1 MLKVL
6 LKKQLAEVFRSYFFD
21 AKKNRLRSKGAIAG
35 WFIFFIL
42 MIVGV
47 GAGVFGS
54 MSYSLCGPLTAAGM
68 GWLYFL
74 IMGGIAVVLGTFG
87 SVFNTYSGLYL
98 SKDNDLLLSL
108 PIPVRTIVAAR
119 LLSVYLM
126 GALYSA
132 VAFFPALIVYWF
144 TAGAGASRV
153 ICGLLLYLIVTVFV
167 LLLSALLG
175 WVVARLSRR
184 LKNRSLIA
192 VLVSLL
198 FIFAYYF
205 VYFKASK
212 LIGDLLQ
219 NADVY
224 GERIKGAAYGL
235 YLFGRVGEG
244 DWSASLLFLVLT
256 ALLLALTW
264 YFLQRSFLGI
274 ATGGGAGARVRYVEK
289 TAKEKSPFGALL
301 MKELRRYGSSP
312 NYILN
317 CSLGLLFP
325 LLMGAAILVKGAEL
339 LPAINQVLAGRPDSA
354 AILLCTVICL
364 VSGMNDIAAPSV
376 SLEGKS
382 VWIPQSLPIH
392 PKHALRAKSALQLI
406 LTGGPTLFAGVCAA
420 VTVSASVPVRLLVCL
435 VPLFFAGFTAVLDTV
450 IGVRLP
456 VMNWTNELVPIK
468 QSGAVI
474 LAMLGGWALSVVFCG
489 LYLAVGY
496 VLGAAVYLLLWVVLL
511 SVGTL
516 SLLRWLD
523 TRGAAAFAS
532 L

>member
-35 WFIFFIL
+35 WFIFFVL

-54 MSYSLCGPLTAAGM
+54 MAYSLCGPLDAAGM
-68 GWLYFL
+68 GWLFFL
-74 IMGGIAVVLGTFG
+74 LMGGVAIVLGTFG
-87 SVFNTYSGLYL
+87 SVFNTYAGLYL

-132 VAFFPALIVYWF
+132 VAFFPALTVFWF
-144 TAGAGASRV
+144 TAGAGAARV
-153 ICGLLLYLIVTVFV
+153 ICGLLLYLIVTVIV

-175 WVVARLSRR
+175 WVVARVSRR
-184 LKNRSLIA
+184 LKNKSLIA
-192 VLVSLL
+192 VLISLL
-198 FIFAYYF
+198 FIFAYYC

-244 DWSASLLFLVLT
+244 DWPAALLFLVIIG
-256 ALLLALTW
+256 LLFALTW
-264 YFLQRSFLGI
+264 YFLQRSYLRI
-274 ATGGGAGARVRYVEK
+274 ATGGGVGTRVRYVEK

-317 CSLGLLFP
+317 CSLGLLFLV
-325 LLMGAAILVKGAEL
+325 LLGAAILVKGTEFL
-339 LPAINQVLAGRPDSA
+339 RAIDQVLAGRPDSA
-354 AILLCTVICL
+354 AVLLCTVICL
-364 VSGMNDIAAPSV
+364 VSAINDVAAPSV

-382 VWIPQSLPIH
+382 IWIPQSLPIL
-392 PKHALRAKSALQLI
+392 PRQALRAKSALQLI
-406 LTGGPTLFAGVCAA
+406 LTGGPALFAGVCAA
-420 VTVSASVPVRLLVCL
+420 VTVPTSVPVRLLVCL
-435 VPLFFAGFTAVLDTV
+435 TPMFFSGFTAVLDTV

-474 LAMLGGWALSVVFCG
+474 VAMLSGWALSVVFCG
-489 LYLAVGY
+489 LYLVAGY
-496 VLGAAVYLLLWVVLL
+496 VLGAALYLLLWLVLL
-511 SVGTL
+511 TVGTL
-516 SLLRWLD
+516 LLLRWLD
-523 TRGAAAFAS
+523 TRGAAIFAA